1 MIDEQKEI
9 DLADLIRQAVNSY
22 KGEVTYYQTVGILT
36 GLIYDLM
43 TKAEEVD
50 EDDDDEI

>member
-1 MIDEQKEI
+1 MIDEQKEV
-9 DLADLIRQAVNSY
+9 DLADLIREAVNSY

-43 TKAEEVD
+43 TKAEDVD
-50 EDDDDEI
+50 EEDEEEE